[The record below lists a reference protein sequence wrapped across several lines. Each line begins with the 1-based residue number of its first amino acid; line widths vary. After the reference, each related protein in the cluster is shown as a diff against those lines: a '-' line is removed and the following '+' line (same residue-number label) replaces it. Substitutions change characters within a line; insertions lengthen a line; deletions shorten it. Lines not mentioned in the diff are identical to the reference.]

1 MDMISV
7 SNARTDLYNLIKSVN
22 ESHIPVHI
30 HNKNG
35 SAAVLI
41 SADDWRSIE
50 ETLHLNSVPD
60 LAESIIEGIN
70 EPLDEMVNA
79 DDVEW

>member
-7 SNARTDLYNLIKSVN
+7 SNARMDLYNLIKSVN
-22 ESHIPVHI
+22 ESHKPVHI

-50 ETLHLNSVPD
+50 ETLHLYSVPG
-60 LAESIIEGIN
+60 LVESILKSKD